1 MGGGGDQPL
10 VRPEPAATCGDL
22 GEGTCPRSARSHP
35 SLTLLLSTYNTEQ
48 GPGFLGSWLLAGHS
62 PHPCTSA
69 LALLLG
75 PFPLPLPSV
84 STPTGE
90 GLRRPPSPAELK
102 FPPAFRGLA
111 KPAPAPESVH
121 RWVKD
126 SGRKAQNGTHLLR
139 ATRPCW
145 DFDPWWPL
153 HAECQVLGHDLP
165 VWGRLGKS
173 RASAES
179 REAEGEAEPGVSC

>member
-1 MGGGGDQPL
+1 MWRSGGRDVSPVSPIPPQPHPPAQY
-10 VRPEPAATCGDL
+10 VQHRTRPWISGVLASRWPLPSSLHFGPCLAPWAL
-22 GEGTCPRSARSHP
+22 PSAP
-35 SLTLLLSTYNTEQ
+35 SLR
-48 GPGFLGSWLLAGHS
+48 
-62 PHPCTSA
+62 
-69 LALLLG
+69 
-75 PFPLPLPSV
+75 SV

-90 GLRRPPSPAELK
+90 GLPRPPSPAELK

-165 VWGRLGKS
+165 VWGRLGQS